1 MDRFPPNISEEHAFE
16 EYDNEPVTSETFIVD
31 VNGYEGPLDLLLA
44 LARKQKVDLRMIS
57 VLDLANQYL
66 QFIEHMNRSRIR
78 LAANYLVMA
87 AWLAYLKSRLL
98 LPEKPAD
105 DEIDA
110 DELAARLAFQLERLE
125 AMRKCG
131 TRLMAS
137 DRLGKDFFSR
147 GCPEVAE
154 TRRRVSFTASI
165 LDLLQAYARVRT
177 RDDFTPLSCSRSHV
191 LTVEQALEQ
200 LRPLFRQ
207 AFEWDNLLRFM
218 PRSWLAD
225 QAHCR
230 SATASTF
237 AAALELAKRGQIEIR
252 QSESFAEIQVRARRS

>member
-1 MDRFPPNISEEHAFE
+1 MDRLLLDVPQDDAF
-16 EYDNEPVTSETFIVD
+16 DDDDDGVVTSDTLIVD
-31 VNGYEGPLDLLLA
+31 VNGYEGPLDLLLT

-66 QFIEHMNRSRIR
+66 LFIEHLNRSRIR
-78 LAANYLVMA
+78 LAASYLVMA

-98 LPEKPAD
+98 LPVDSD
-105 DEIDA
+105 DNEVDA
-110 DELAARLAFQLERLE
+110 EELASRLALQLERLQ

-131 TRLMAS
+131 AQLMAR

-147 GCPEVAE
+147 GSPEVVE
-154 TRRRVSFTASI
+154 ERRNVKLTASI

-177 RDDFTPLSCSRSHV
+177 RDDFKPLRHTRTQI

-200 LRPLFRQ
+200 LRPLFQQ
-207 AFEWDNLLRFM
+207 ALEWDDLLGFL
-218 PRSWLAD
+218 PKSWLVNRT
-225 QAHCR
+225 HRR

-237 AAALELAKRGQIEIR
+237 AAALELVKRGQIEIR
-252 QSESFAEIQVRARRS
+252 QSESFAEIQVRARRQ

>member
-1 MDRFPPNISEEHAFE
+1 MDKFIPDSPEEHVFE
-16 EYDNEPVTSETFIVD
+16 SFDDGPVTSEIFVVD
-31 VNGYEGPLDLLLA
+31 VNGYEGPLDLLLS

-66 QFIEHMNRSRIR
+66 QFIERMNRNRIR

-87 AWLAYLKSRLL
+87 AWLTYLKSRLL
-98 LPEKPAD
+98 LPPESTD
-105 DEIDA
+105 DEVDA
-110 DELAARLAFQLERLE
+110 DELASRLAFQLERLE
-125 AMRKCG
+125 AMRKRG
-131 TRLMAS
+131 AELMAG

-147 GCPEVAE
+147 GCPEITEA
-154 TRRRVSFTASI
+154 RRRVAFTASI
-165 LDLLQAYARVRT
+165 LDLLHAYARVRT
-177 RDDFTPLSCSRSHV
+177 RDDFTPLGGSRNHV
-191 LTVEQALEQ
+191 FTVEQALEHV
-200 LRPLFRQ
+200 RPLFRR
-207 AFEWDNLLRFM
+207 ALEWGSLLRFL

-237 AAALELAKRGQIEIR
+237 AAALELVKRGQIEIR